1 MKQLSRPPPADAP
14 LGDTPEPECTREE
27 LWSELREASVLR
39 FGQDVEDLE
48 STASKVGQPRVRS
61 WVQALSAWLQ
71 GSWHATVYR
80 YLKFREVWWSTLL
93 PKIIPFAA
101 APQGASAFFQ
111 PDNHGS
117 MI

>member
-1 MKQLSRPPPADAP
+1 M
-14 LGDTPEPECTREE
+14 
-27 LWSELREASVLR
+27 LR